1 MGRALRKTSNPP
13 CLLVLG
19 GLLWLAGCASAPS
32 GVGSDPSRPQEA
44 AATEVRALRG
54 IATPATPR
62 LADLGDIGLLD
73 SDSAMRDALVG
84 GDAEVVVAA
93 TMCGSAEMFALDLV
107 VLNRRDEVLELRR
120 ADLQVVDAN
129 GKWLEPVTAWAEG
142 DRYGFSGRRGERAR
156 SVVTYEVDQDREA
169 SSGRLMQN
177 LDTEWGSTSSATKRP
192 VPASSL
198 PRPRVTDTV
207 MRSPGESV
215 QAPTGAPLRAAIPPA
230 DGSVFWGYF
239 RGEAPAFPLTAVVL
253 VDGEQ
258 VLFRFDR

>member
-1 MGRALRKTSNPP
+1 MGRALRHASNAL
-13 CLLVLG
+13 CSFILV
-19 GLLWLAGCASAPS
+19 GLALLAGCAWAPS
-32 GVGSDPSRPQEA
+32 AVRDDPSDPRGEA
-44 AATEVRALRG
+44 PTEVRALRG

-93 TMCGSAEMFALDLV
+93 TMCGSTDMFALDLV

-129 GKWLEPVTAWAEG
+129 GHWLEPVTAWAEG
-142 DRYGFSGRRGERAR
+142 DRHGFSGRRGERAR

-169 SSGRLMQN
+169 NSARLMQN
-177 LDTEWGSTSSATKRP
+177 LETDWGSTSSAAKRP
-192 VPASSL
+192 VSTSPP

-207 MRSPGESV
+207 VRSPGETLE
-215 QAPTGAPLRAAIPPA
+215 APTGAPVRAAIPPA

-239 RGEAPAFPLTAVVL
+239 RAVEPTFPLTAVVL
-253 VDGEQ
+253 IDGEQ